1 MRLSA
6 IPAQDRVPIYRP
18 YLRAPVQEA
27 AGAALEAGRL
37 SRESEEGLERYLG
50 LSQRRVVSTNSCTEA
65 LHIARH
71 LRAKGAGRCA
81 AVGPDRVPRRS
92 GA

>member
-18 YLRAPVQEA
+18 YLRGP
-27 AGAALEAGRL
+27 GGRRGRPGSGRL

-71 LRAKGAGRCA
+71 LRAKGAGRRA

>member
-18 YLRAPVQEA
+18 YLGAPVQEA

-37 SRESEEGLERYLG
+37 SRES
-50 LSQRRVVSTNSCTEA
+50 
-65 LHIARH
+65 
-71 LRAKGAGRCA
+71 
-81 AVGPDRVPRRS
+81 
-92 GA
+92 